1 MYPYIR
7 ENCVDNDWINR
18 TDSSSLGK
26 ILFMN
31 GHYDFKRC
39 LFLYGR
45 PVDCT
50 DEYDGDENGF
60 DPEIVF
66 VYRIDHDFC
75 HFTDEDMDYM
85 NTTQERLFTLPLGN
99 DVGKYLILNLARG
112 LAGDQM
118 KRIMFLYSLHSRH
131 V

>member
-1 MYPYIR
+1 M
-7 ENCVDNDWINR
+7 
-18 TDSSSLGK
+18 TSSVVFFS
-26 ILFMN
+26 
-31 GHYDFKRC
+31 
-39 LFLYGR
+39 YGR

-85 NTTQERLFTLPLGN
+85 NTTQERLFTLPFGN
-99 DVGKYLILNLARG
+99 VVGKYLILNLARG

-118 KRIMFLYSLHSRH
+118 KRIMFLYTLSTVHSRH